1 MIELPEPRPSTL
13 DEVIDTRR
21 HLHRHPEVSFDEH
34 QTSHL
39 ITKRLESLGLTIHDC
54 PTETGALATLEGGR
68 PGRTIMLRADIDAL
82 PILEE
87 SGVDFP
93 SAAEGRMHACGHDGH
108 TAMLLG
114 VARTLSEVAEDLAGQ
129 YLFVFQPAEEI
140 VEGAK
145 AMIERGFF
153 NAHHP
158 DAALALHLQPAMESG
173 TVAMKPG
180 LQWGG
185 SDAFEVLL
193 QGPGGHGG
201 LIRRAGNVLAA
212 QAFVVSRLDTI
223 VEGLEAEG
231 TPALASVGDVR
242 TDGLFNVVP
251 RRVWI
256 YGSFRTFNAPQR
268 AEAIDRFRGLLLE
281 TESEFQIR
289 AELKLIHGTV
299 PMINDVAVTRTVLE
313 TGRELIGARAI
324 QLDKP
329 MTVSDDM
336 AEFLVHVPGCYFNLG
351 ARPAGLE
358 VVPSLH
364 QSTMRIDEAAFA
376 TGVRVMAGSAV
387 RLAEGE
393 VVPHDSAMNP

>member
-1 MIELPEPRPSTL
+1 MRELPEPRPSTL

-39 ITKRLESLGLTIHDC
+39 ITKRLDSLGLTIHDC
-54 PTETGALATLEGGR
+54 PTETGAIATLEGGR
-68 PGRTIMLRADIDAL
+68 PGRTVMLRADIDAL

-87 SGVDFP
+87 SGVEFE
-93 SAAEGRMHACGHDGH
+93 SAAEGRMHACGHDSH

-114 VARTLSEVAEDLAGQ
+114 VARTLSEIAEDLAGR

-158 DAALALHLQPAMESG
+158 DAALALHITPFMESG
-173 TVAMKPG
+173 TIAMKPG

-185 SDAFEVLL
+185 SDAFEVILH
-193 QGPGGHGG
+193 GPGGHGG
-201 LIRRAGNVLAA
+201 LIRREGNALAA
-212 QAFVVSRLDTI
+212 QAFVVERLNSI
-223 VEGLEAEG
+223 VEGMEAEG
-231 TPALASVGDVR
+231 AQALASVGDVR
-242 TDGLFNVVP
+242 TDGLWNVVP

-256 YGSFRTFNAPQR
+256 FGSFRTFNADQR
-268 AEAIDRFRGLLLE
+268 MEAIERFRGLLLE
-281 TESEFQIR
+281 TETEFRIR
-289 AELKLIHGTV
+289 AELKLVHGTV
-299 PMINDVAVTRTVLE
+299 PMINDHGVTRTVLE
-313 TGRELIGARAI
+313 AGRELIGDRAI
-324 QLDKP
+324 ELDRP

-336 AEFLVHVPGCYFNLG
+336 AEFLLHVPGCYFTLG
-351 ARPAGLE
+351 ARPPELE
-358 VVPSLH
+358 VIPSLH

-387 RLAEGE
+387 RLAEP
-393 VVPHDSAMNP
+393 VSDIHDPS